1 MEQNHFATYPSLRN
15 RHIFITGGATG
26 IGESIVAHFV
36 AQESKV
42 SFVDIADEAA
52 KQLVTKLTSQFPN
65 AHIHYHSCDIRN
77 IEQLQSC
84 IEKSISQFG
93 AIKALVNNAASD
105 QRHSIESTT
114 VAYWDNCQ
122 NINLRPHFF
131 TAQAVA
137 ASMTAA
143 GGGSIINLSSNS
155 YMLMVGGM
163 PGYLT
168 AKAAIVGLTRAL
180 ARDLGEQNIRVNA
193 LLPGWVMTRKQIE
206 MWLTPEERSK

>member
-1 MEQNHFATYPSLRN
+1 MEQNHFATYPSLGN

-36 AQESKV
+36 AQGSKV

-52 KQLVTKLTSQFPN
+52 KQLVTKLTNQFPN
-65 AHIHYHSCDIRN
+65 AQLHYHSCDIRN

-122 NINLRPHFF
+122 NINFAL
-131 TAQAVA
+131 V
-137 ASMTAA
+137 
-143 GGGSIINLSSNS
+143 SISP
-155 YMLMVGGM
+155 M
-163 PGYLT
+163 
-168 AKAAIVGLTRAL
+168 
-180 ARDLGEQNIRVNA
+180 
-193 LLPGWVMTRKQIE
+193 
-206 MWLTPEERSK
+206 